1 MPSSAGSATAAAAAV
16 VSRCLHTA
24 AEESG
29 SAVWN
34 SSLVSPRSPARRPP
48 GSPARR
54 RAMGPRRHSRPATL
68 ASHPS
73 PAERAP
79 PGRGCAALRPS
90 TWARPPRR
98 RRTPP
103 PAARRASRRRRP
115 STAHVGHS
123 RGGREETARPSGMLV
138 LDGDGRSGWVGGPE
152 ISLSPFLQNRSN
164 DCCRTKSF
172 SMFSWLSTAPVSEGA
187 WRGS

>member
-54 RAMGPRRHSRPATL
+54 SAMGPRRHSRPATL

-115 STAHVGHS
+115 STAHVDVEEGAPLKGQRTPRGHACFVGAGNKVAAPGLPWRDKS
-123 RGGREETARPSGMLV
+123 YNV
-138 LDGDGRSGWVGGPE
+138 LTDTLLKVY
-152 ISLSPFLQNRSN
+152 
-164 DCCRTKSF
+164 CRTMKQVE
-172 SMFSWLSTAPVSEGA
+172 AK
-187 WRGS
+187 

>member
-115 STAHVGHS
+115 STAHVDV
-123 RGGREETARPSGMLV
+123 EEGAPLKGQRLHAAMRAS
-138 LDGDGRSGWVGGPE
+138 SGPE
-152 ISLSPFLQNRSN
+152 TKLLPLGCRGEINPTTFLQI
-164 DCCRTKSF
+164 
-172 SMFSWLSTAPVSEGA
+172 LY
-187 WRGS
+187 